1 MAKKR
6 RTRRKGSGGK
16 SFQKQAQEL
25 MIGGAIYGYA
35 TEGGSEMSA
44 SVNSMLQKAPTIGN
58 RDITN
63 GIVLYFVNKHTLKN
77 KHVKNAAL
85 AALVTGATQFGRKG
99 FSLSGEGLA
108 GWDEAID
115 VTEEG
120 EELSGVMD

>member
-1 MAKKR
+1 MARKR
-6 RTRRKGSGGK
+6 KSRRRSSGK

-35 TEGGSEMSA
+35 TEGSEGLSA

-63 GIVLYFVNKHTLKN
+63 GIVLYFVNKHTIKN

-99 FSLSGEGLA
+99 FSLSGAGLA

-115 VTEEG
+115 VTDEG